1 MNNDTSGTAADDNTG
16 GTARQA
22 GKVARPGPSDRHAAA
37 GAGPLQGVL
46 VLDLSS
52 VVLGPMATQLL
63 ADLGADVIK
72 VEAPEGDLMR
82 SNGVVHHAGMSSI
95 YLALNRNKRSVVLD
109 LKTPAGIQAL
119 LRLVPTADVFVHNMR
134 VGAIERLG
142 LGYEAVADVNP
153 GIVYCA
159 ATGFGQDG
167 PDRDKPAFD
176 DIIQAACGFVGA
188 ASVNR
193 PEPDYLPSLIA
204 DKTTGLAVANA
215 LLAALFHRERHGA
228 GQYVEV
234 PMLETMA
241 AFVLTEHMG
250 GMTFPAAPGKAGY
263 ARLLEGGRKP
273 VRTADGWMSLL
284 PYTERHW
291 HAFFAEVGREELAE
305 QYNVTSRQA
314 RNANIQ
320 NLYALLR
327 ELAPARTTAQW
338 MSMCERAD
346 IPATPIY
353 SLDELPDHPHLQQV
367 RLFEESEHPVVGPIR
382 QIRPTARFARTPTAI
397 RWPAPTLGAH
407 TVEVLQEAG
416 FSEEEIASLDT
427 GGTRERR

>member
-1 MNNDTSGTAADDNTG
+1 ME
-16 GTARQA
+16 ARKACQQRA
-22 GKVARPGPSDRHAAA
+22 GHDAPVQD
-37 GAGPLQGVL
+37 GPLQGVR

-52 VVLGPMATQLL
+52 VVLGPMGTQVL
-63 ADLGADVIK
+63 ADMGADVIK

-82 SNGVVHHAGMSSI
+82 SNGVVEHAGMSSI

-109 LKTPAGIQAL
+109 LKHQDGIDAL
-119 LRLVPTADVFVHNMR
+119 HALIPRVDVLVHNMR

-142 LGYEAVADVNP
+142 LGYEAVARLNP

-176 DIIQAACGFVGA
+176 DIVQAACGLVGA
-188 ASVNR
+188 GCATGQ
-193 PEPDYLPSLIA
+193 EPDYLPSLIA

-215 LLAALFHRERHGA
+215 VLAALFHRERHGV

-234 PMLETMA
+234 PMLETMT

-250 GMTFPAAPGKAGY
+250 GMTFPASQAKAGY

-273 VRTADGWMSLL
+273 VRTADGWASML

-291 HAFFAEVGREELAE
+291 KAFFREMGRDDLA
-305 QYNVTSRQA
+305 QRYNIASRRE
-314 RNANIQ
+314 RNANIRA
-320 NLYALLR
+320 LYGHLA
-327 ELAPARTTAQW
+327 ELAPLRTTEQW
-338 MSMCERAD
+338 MALCAQLD

-353 SLDELPDHPHLQQV
+353 RLEDLPRHPHLQAVGMFQ
-367 RLFEESEHPVVGPIR
+367 ESVHPTVGPIR
-382 QIRPTARFARTPTAI
+382 EIRPATRFSRTPTRI
-397 RWPAPTLGAH
+397 RRHAPALGEH
-407 TVEVLQEAG
+407 TEEVLREAG
-416 FSEEEIASLDT
+416 VPAQRIETMLQRM
-427 GGTRERR
+427 REG

>member
-1 MNNDTSGTAADDNTG
+1 MKNHAKDAAPANTG
-16 GTARQA
+16 
-22 GKVARPGPSDRHAAA
+22 
-37 GAGPLQGVL
+37 PLRGVR

-63 ADLGADVIK
+63 ADFGADVIK

-82 SNGVVHHAGMSSI
+82 ANGVVHHPGMSSI

-109 LKTPAGIQAL
+109 LKTRAGLEAVK
-119 LRLVPTADVFVHNMR
+119 RLIGSADVVVHNMR
-134 VGAIERLG
+134 VSAIERLG
-142 LGYEAVADVNP
+142 LGYDAVAALNP
-153 GIVYCA
+153 QVVYCA

-193 PEPDYLPSLIA
+193 DEPDYMPSLIA

-215 LLAALFHRERHGA
+215 VLAALFHRERHGR

-250 GMTFPAAPGKAGY
+250 GMTFPGHPGKAGY
-263 ARLLEGGRKP
+263 ARLLQGGRKP

-291 HAFFAEVGREELAE
+291 HAFFAEAGRPELAG
-305 QYNVTSRQA
+305 QYNIASRHE

-320 NLYALLR
+320 ALYAHLR
-327 ELAPARTTAQW
+327 ELAPQRTTAQW
-338 MSMCERAD
+338 MALCERVD

-353 SLDELPDHPHLQQV
+353 GLDDLLDHPHLREV
-367 RLFEESEHPVVGPIR
+367 GLFEESIHPVVGPIR
-382 QIRPTARFARTPTAI
+382 QVRPTARFAATPTGI
-397 RWPAPTLGAH
+397 RRPAPGLGDD
-407 TVEVLQEAG
+407 TEEVLLEAG
-416 FSEEEIASLDT
+416 LSGEDVAALMGAKSPVA
-427 GGTRERR
+427 

>member
-1 MNNDTSGTAADDNTG
+1 MEASK
-16 GTARQA
+16 A
-22 GKVARPGPSDRHAAA
+22 GRDVPVHE
-37 GAGPLQGVL
+37 GPLHGVR

-52 VVLGPMATQLL
+52 VVLGPMGTQVL
-63 ADLGADVIK
+63 ADMGADVIK

-82 SNGVVHHAGMSSI
+82 SNGVVEHAGMSSI

-109 LKTPAGIQAL
+109 LKHPDGIEAL
-119 LRLVPTADVFVHNMR
+119 HALIPGVDVLVHNMR

-142 LGYEAVADVNP
+142 LGYEAVARLNP
-153 GIVYCA
+153 DIVYCA

-176 DIIQAACGFVGA
+176 DIIQAACGLVGA
-188 ASVNR
+188 GCAAGQQ
-193 PEPDYLPSLIA
+193 PDYLPSLIA

-215 LLAALFHRERHGA
+215 VMAALFHRERHGV

-250 GMTFPAAPGKAGY
+250 GMTFPGSQAKAGY

-273 VRTADGWMSLL
+273 VRTADGWMSML

-291 HAFFAEVGREELAE
+291 KAFFREMGRDDLAE
-305 QYNVTSRQA
+305 RYNIANRRE
-314 RNANIQ
+314 RNANIRA
-320 NLYALLR
+320 LYGHLA
-327 ELAPARTTAQW
+327 ELAPLRTTAQW
-338 MSMCERAD
+338 MELCAALD

-353 SLDELPDHPHLQQV
+353 QLAELPGHPHLRAV
-367 RLFEESEHPVVGPIR
+367 GMFEESVHPTVGPIR
-382 QIRPTARFARTPTAI
+382 QIRPTTRFARTPTRI
-397 RWPAPTLGAH
+397 RRPAPALGQH
-407 TVEVLQEAG
+407 TEEVLREAG
-416 FSEEEIASLDT
+416 IAPEQIDRMMAAL
-427 GGTRERR
+427 GGR